1 MDKIQF
7 ELSPKP
13 SKQEKLAQGKIGFV
27 PVKARW
33 IIERSNA
40 WVEQCKSLVKNFE
53 RTLENANTKT
63 VFYQTS
69 DQTTRFFLKTSNRF
83 YRM

>member
-33 IIERSNA
+33 IVERSNA
-40 WVEQCKSLVKNFE
+40 WIDIRKSLG
-53 RTLENANTKT
+53 
-63 VFYQTS
+63 
-69 DQTTRFFLKTSNRF
+69 
-83 YRM
+83 